1 MFLDKSYRLTI
12 VLCRKNNDFAP
23 AQLRQLEAQLG
34 DLVHQQGDLA
44 LDQDHLQEAVDVVKQ
59 GNLHRKKVLYRKSH
73 NNLWL

>member
-1 MFLDKSYRLTI
+1 MFLDKSYRLTV

-44 LDQDHLQEAVDVVKQ
+44 LDQVNNFIQLRRYLQRAD
-59 GNLHRKKVLYRKSH
+59 
-73 NNLWL
+73 